1 MCYEINTQVVAAAR
15 RKTIVLEGDPV
26 FKAHHQSARHP
37 FCPLLVKKL
46 NKSLLCRLQAIV
58 GFIIKSVCVYGDVES
73 LILIK
78 NPTTQ
83 YG

>member
-1 MCYEINTQVVAAAR
+1 MCYEINTQVVVAAR

-26 FKAHHQSARHP
+26 FKAHHQSARHL

-58 GFIIKSVCVYGDVES
+58 VFIIKSVCVYMYGDVES

-78 NPTTQ
+78 NPTT
-83 YG
+83 